1 MSRTT
6 IEITTKNSMSVK
18 PVGRWCAECGKLPFA
33 QLHPPVDG
41 GELLSGSIGACF
53 SELPCDVTMQ
63 SVEGFSGD
71 FEPQLAA
78 LVGG

>member
-1 MSRTT
+1 MSSTT

-18 PVGRWCAECGKLPFA
+18 PVGSRCAECGKIPRA
-33 QLHPPVDG
+33 ESRPTVDG
-41 GELLSGSIGACF
+41 GELLSSPSGACF

-63 SVEGFSGD
+63 SVAGFSGD

-78 LVGG
+78 LIGG